1 MASKDESVG
10 LPKEV
15 QGDEKIAHFS
25 ITYHPQRLID
35 V

>member
-15 QGDEKIAHFS
+15 QGDEKSAYFSNSLHF
-25 ITYHPQRLID
+25 QRLID